1 VKKILFFLC
10 SYIIILN
17 LSLYAK
23 SEQKI
28 YLLPKERYIALK
40 TLLKNIDLAKSEIK
54 ISIYTFTNK
63 KIAKRLK
70 NAAKRGVKIEII
82 FDDGQSRKKDTR
94 SMLYYLSKYKNIKTY
109 RLKPISKHK
118 RRYSPIMH
126 IKMALIDKKISI
138 FGSAN
143 WTNMAFSK
151 NYETLF
157 ITKDYQVAKKFL
169 NFFKEQK
176 KSAKLYK

>member
-1 VKKILFFLC
+1 MKKILFFVLI
-10 SYIIILN
+10 SITTLN

-23 SEQKI
+23 EDQKL
-28 YLLPKERYIALK
+28 YLLPKESDLALK
-40 TLLKNIDLAKSEIK
+40 SLLKNIDLSKEEIK
-54 ISIYTFTNK
+54 LSIYTFTNK

-82 FDDGQSRKKDTR
+82 FDDSQSRKRDTK

-109 RLKPISKHK
+109 RLKPVSKHK

-157 ITKDYQVAKKFL
+157 ITKDYQIAKKFL
-169 NFFKEQK
+169 KFFKEQK
-176 KSAKLYK
+176 ESAKLYR